1 MWFTILLFVDLW
13 DDSKFTLITGNY
25 HYSSNENKEKR
36 YCVHCETYGL
46 SYQELN
52 TEPTLNQNLKI
63 VRYYQMPRTGFNKL
77 LALQFTHQSTAS
89 RKTNS
94 KDSLKFQI

>member
-13 DDSKFTLITGNY
+13 DDSNFTSITGNN

-36 YCVHCETYGL
+36 YCAYCETYGL

-52 TEPTLNQNLKI
+52 TGTNLEPELKN
-63 VRYYQMPRTGFNKL
+63 G
-77 LALQFTHQSTAS
+77 
-89 RKTNS
+89 
-94 KDSLKFQI
+94 QILSDAENWIQYIAWVTIYPSEHGK